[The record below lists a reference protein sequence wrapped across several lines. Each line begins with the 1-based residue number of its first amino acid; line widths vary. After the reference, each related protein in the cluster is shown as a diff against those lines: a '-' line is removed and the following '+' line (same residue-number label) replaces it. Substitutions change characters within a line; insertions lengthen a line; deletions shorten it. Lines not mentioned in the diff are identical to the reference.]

1 MDDRI
6 QAEKPARPK
15 DPVALSL
22 ARNEPN
28 PFTLQAET
36 CSWSIV
42 WFFVVPALLLS
53 PCLMSA
59 AIGAA
64 GAGHGSSYL
73 PNLLYPF
80 ASLVHAGETTW
91 ALLAGLLQ
99 FPVYG
104 LILGVGAK
112 IGRDADLLQKRKD
125 AKTASG
131 FAVVC
136 PLVLGCVIVAVHGIC
151 CWIVL

>member
-64 GAGHGSSYL
+64 QERQLGLCLLGSS
-73 PNLLYPF
+73 
-80 ASLVHAGETTW
+80 SS
-91 ALLAGLLQ
+91 
-99 FPVYG
+99 
-104 LILGVGAK
+104 
-112 IGRDADLLQKRKD
+112 RSMD
-125 AKTASG
+125 
-131 FAVVC
+131 
-136 PLVLGCVIVAVHGIC
+136 
-151 CWIVL
+151 